1 MQDKTST
8 ETERKRET
16 VKKTDVVSA
25 GGLATGAVV
34 GIASAA
40 FVLGLVVATIALLCI
55 LRKRLTSLT
64 IVADEQ
70 KREQTSI
77 ELDADV
83 FRDEEDYEPTA
94 AAENEN
100 VYERTT
106 PVPVRDDYVN
116 VNVYDMIK
124 N

>member
-40 FVLGLVVATIALLCI
+40 FVLGLVVATVALLCI
-55 LRKRLTSLT
+55 LR
-64 IVADEQ
+64 
-70 KREQTSI
+70 
-77 ELDADV
+77 
-83 FRDEEDYEPTA
+83 
-94 AAENEN
+94 
-100 VYERTT
+100 
-106 PVPVRDDYVN
+106 YVGVCVCVTFCLN
-116 VNVYDMIK
+116 IINNNK
-124 N
+124 QF